1 MLKFI
6 YSEKATK
13 FCKIFALL
21 LSYVVPIKIKMKILF
36 KDNFLQASISQA
48 GCQNVGISVS
58 YVSPKEYFWKFQ
70 CKFSWKNQF
79 QKHKGIKGSLSC
91 GK

>member
-1 MLKFI
+1 M
-6 YSEKATK
+6 
-13 FCKIFALL
+13 
-21 LSYVVPIKIKMKILF
+21 SYVVPIKIKMKILF

-70 CKFSWKNQF
+70 CKFSWKKNQF
-79 QKHKGIKGSLSC
+79 QKHKGMKVSISF